1 MCIRDRSPA
10 GTWTVAE
17 YAFLVREPGGAV
29 RAMQQTHRLGLF
41 PRSTWLRLIGA
52 VGFQARAVTEETTED
67 REPSELF
74 TALRPYGTPIWLQ
87 RHSSQ
92 GGECLTSGWQSGR
105 A

>member
-1 MCIRDRSPA
+1 M
-10 GTWTVAE
+10 TE
-17 YAFLVREPGGAV
+17 YAFLLREPGGAV
-29 RAMQQTHRLGLF
+29 RAVHERHWLGLF

-52 VGFQARAVTEETTED
+52 AGFQARAVTEETTED

-92 GGECLTSGWQSGR
+92 GGECLTSGWQSGW